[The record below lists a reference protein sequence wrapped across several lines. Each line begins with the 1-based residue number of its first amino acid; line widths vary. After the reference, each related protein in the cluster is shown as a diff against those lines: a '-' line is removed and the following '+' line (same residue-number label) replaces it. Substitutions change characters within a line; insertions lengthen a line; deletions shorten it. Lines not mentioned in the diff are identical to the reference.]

1 MQRKSVVD
9 KWLCSIFAAENF
21 FYMNKEELIEIG
33 EKIISSSYQ
42 KDVFNIGSIEDVVDD
57 DVAKL
62 AIDWFEDVRLFVA
75 KMDNKIIYDQV
86 MENVPIIGNNNR
98 ISKERIGRVINV
110 LINM

>member
-1 MQRKSVVD
+1 
-9 KWLCSIFAAENF
+9 
-21 FYMNKEELIEIG
+21 MNKEELIEIG